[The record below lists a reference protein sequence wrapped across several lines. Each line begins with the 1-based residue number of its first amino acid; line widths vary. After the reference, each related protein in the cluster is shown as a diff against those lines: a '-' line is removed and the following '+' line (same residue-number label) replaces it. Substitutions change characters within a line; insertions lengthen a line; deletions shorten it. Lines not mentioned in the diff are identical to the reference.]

1 MIAAGAATGTE
12 DMMVENDAALAAG
25 QRLFE
30 TVEHGDLDALY
41 EIFAPGALV
50 WHNTEDAFT
59 DIPTTVR
66 NLDAIRTSAAEF
78 HYTDIR
84 RSPTPEGFVQQHTLI
99 VTMPDGRSI
108 RDMCC
113 CICIVTDGRIARM
126 DAYHD
131 SAATGAMAHKSGDPT
146 G

>member
-1 MIAAGAATGTE
+1 
-12 DMMVENDAALAAG
+12 MVENDAALAAG

-30 TVEHGDLDALY
+30 TVEHGDLETLY

-50 WHNTEDAFT
+50 WHNTDDAFT

-78 HYTDIR
+78 RYVDIR
-84 RSPTPEGFVQQHTLI
+84 RSPTPEGFVQQHALI
-99 VTMPDGRSI
+99 VVMPDGRSI

-113 CICIVTDGRIARM
+113 CICTVADGRITRM

-131 SAATGAMAHKSGDPT
+131 SAATGAMAHKSGNPE